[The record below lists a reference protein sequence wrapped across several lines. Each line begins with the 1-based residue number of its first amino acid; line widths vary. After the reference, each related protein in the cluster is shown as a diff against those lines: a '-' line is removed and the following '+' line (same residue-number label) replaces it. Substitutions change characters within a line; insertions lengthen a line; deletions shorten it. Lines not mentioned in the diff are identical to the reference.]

1 MYECFQESIQ
11 VIGPALTSLFNHI
24 LNTGNFPS
32 NWSKGLIV
40 PVYKKGDASDTN
52 NYRGITLI
60 SCFVKLFT
68 NIINDRLQN
77 WAIYYDV
84 LTDAQFGFKPNF
96 STTDAMFALK
106 ALIDKKLNNKQKL
119 FCCFIDFQ
127 KAYDMTDMLVH
138 TFTIWY

>member
-60 SCFVKLFT
+60 SCFAKLFT
-68 NIINDRLQN
+68 NIINDRLQK
-77 WAIYYDV
+77 WAIDNDV
-84 LTDAQFGFKPNF
+84 LTDAQFG
-96 STTDAMFALK
+96 
-106 ALIDKKLNNKQKL
+106 LNQ
-119 FCCFIDFQ
+119 
-127 KAYDMTDMLVH
+127 TLVLR
-138 TFTIWY
+138 TRLLRFNRQPTQR